1 MSSNLKVDDI
11 GSSSAMVSWDGA
23 EIEGKYTLDL
33 RDQNGKT
40 LASVETEE
48 TSVTFEDL
56 TQNTKYSFHLFA
68 PETEQVPDFYTS
80 IRIDHKKR
88 YWLSI
93 QAVEAYSYGDGRVL
107 PLSAFY
113 ITSSTTH
120 RYGAASQA
128 MNGKITSSWR
138 DGAMLRSSSNTFW
151 QARLRR
157 PTQLSHLRLYTHRSY
172 RLDGDSTLTMTKQN
186 GQTVTYSL
194 AGEHA
199 VTPRVLTFQEIR
211 FGGKDSPVVSAKPKY
226 KSVRFV
232 SNHSRHLTLVEVEV
246 YGASGQKLPSTQFS
260 ISSSP
265 TYGSYTANRA
275 MNGNNNTTSYRYG
288 ALVKGDSRGSSYW
301 QASFKGAATE
311 ISHVK
316 VYYWNHSYYVAT
328 LQNSKLE
335 FTDDANRKTLFS
347 LKSTSVQTI
356 TPN

>member
-11 GSSSAMVSWDGA
+11 GSSSALVSWDGA
-23 EIEGKYTLDL
+23 KNEGKYTLDL

-40 LASVETEE
+40 LASIETEE

-68 PETEQVPDFYTS
+68 PETEQPDFYTS

-93 QAVEAYSYGDGRVL
+93 QAVEPYSYGDGRVL
-107 PLSAFY
+107 PASAFY
-113 ITSSTTH
+113 IMSSTT
-120 RYGAASQA
+120 YSSGAASQA
-128 MNGKITSSWR
+128 MNGKITTNWR

-151 QARLRR
+151 QARLRK
-157 PTQLSHLRLYTHRSY
+157 PTQLSHLRLHTHRTY

-186 GQTVTYSL
+186 GETVTYSL

-199 VTPRVLTFQEIR
+199 VNPPALTFQEIR
-211 FGGKDSPVVSAKPKY
+211 FGGEKNTAVISAKPRY
-226 KSVRFV
+226 QSIRFV
-232 SNHSRHLTLVEVEV
+232 PNNSRHITLVEVEV

-265 TYGSYTANRA
+265 TYGSYTANKA
-275 MNGNNNTTSYRYG
+275 MNGNNNTTSYRHG
-288 ALVKGDSRGSSYW
+288 TLVRGDNNGYW

-311 ISHVK
+311 ISQVK
-316 VYYWNHSYYVAT
+316 VYYWNTKYYLAA
-328 LQNSKLE
+328 LNDSRLE
-335 FTDDANRKTLFS
+335 FTDVANRKTLFR
-347 LKSTSVQTI
+347 LASVPDQTI